1 MVLARFRRM
10 TPLVRRAMLLL
21 LSLTL
26 SVNGLGAAFGQS
38 IARDCCRNH
47 AVAAMHLENGPCEP
61 LAIGEVPCEHGGPAH
76 SSPIDQ
82 DAQHAGV
89 GYCPHC
95 VGLGSSAMMLSMV
108 TVNSISTLTIPF
120 EAPPYV
126 GNVIP
131 DERPSRLERPPQS
144 CL

>member
-1 MVLARFRRM
+1 MALARLRRM
-10 TPLVRRAMLLL
+10 TSSARRAILL

-26 SVNGLGAAFGQS
+26 SINGLGIAFGQP

-47 AVAAMHLENGPCEP
+47 AVAAVHLENGACQS
-61 LAIGEVPCEHGGPAH
+61 LSIGEVPCEHGGPTQ
-76 SSPIDQ
+76 SSPIHQ
-82 DAQHAGV
+82 AAQHAGV

-95 VGLGSSAMMLSMV
+95 VGLGSSALMLSMA
-108 TVNSISTLTIPF
+108 TVNLISTLTIPF